1 MAEAERVRFFPRP
14 AVNTTRPTPLAVIE
28 GALCRLTRQ
37 GSKSVGHRPLATAVV
52 EFQQTPF
59 RCYVREH
66 TYGLLPGIPN
76 LYALDGA
83 FRLQW
88 MAEWP
93 DLNDP
98 CAQIVGERD
107 GILETIS
114 QNGLTVRF
122 DAFTGRLISSCN
134 SLAAAG

>member
-1 MAEAERVRFFPRP
+1 MNLPV
-14 AVNTTRPTPLAVIE
+14 VNTTRPTPLAVIE

-98 CAQIVGERD
+98 CAKIVGEKD
-107 GILETIS
+107 GVLEVTS
-114 QNGLTVRF
+114 QKGLNVRL
-122 DAFTGRLISSCN
+122 DAFTGRLISVGSA
-134 SLAAAG
+134 LAAVG

>member
-1 MAEAERVRFFPRP
+1 M
-14 AVNTTRPTPLAVIE
+14 
-28 GALCRLTRQ
+28 
-37 GSKSVGHRPLATAVV
+37 

-66 TYGLLPGIPN
+66 TYGLLPGFPN

-98 CAQIVGERD
+98 CAKIVREKD
-107 GILETIS
+107 GVLETLS
-114 QNGLTVRF
+114 QNGLTVRL
-122 DAFTGRLISSCN
+122 DAFTGRLISARN
-134 SLAAAG
+134 TLAAAG

>member
-1 MAEAERVRFFPRP
+1 
-14 AVNTTRPTPLAVIE
+14 VNTIRPTPLAVIE

-93 DLNDP
+93 DFADP
-98 CAQIVGERD
+98 CARIIGERD
-107 GILETIS
+107 GVLETVS
-114 QNGLTVRF
+114 QRGLVVRL
-122 DAFTGRLISSCN
+122 DAFTGRLISVAAT
-134 SLAAAG
+134 LAATG

>member
-1 MAEAERVRFFPRP
+1 M
-14 AVNTTRPTPLAVIE
+14 NTTRPTPLAVIE

-66 TYGLLPGIPN
+66 TYGLLPGFPN

-98 CAQIVGERD
+98 CAKIVGERD
-107 GILETIS
+107 GVLETLS
-114 QNGLTVRF
+114 QNGLTVRL
-122 DAFTGRLISSCN
+122 DAFTGRLISARN
-134 SLAAAG
+134 TLAAAG

>member
-1 MAEAERVRFFPRP
+1 M
-14 AVNTTRPTPLAVIE
+14 NTTRPTPLAVIE

-66 TYGLLPGIPN
+66 TYGLLPGFPN

-98 CAQIVGERD
+98 CAKIVREKD
-107 GILETIS
+107 GVLETLS
-114 QNGLTVRF
+114 QNGLTVRL
-122 DAFTGRLISSCN
+122 DAFTGRLISARN
-134 SLAAAG
+134 TLAAAG

>member
-1 MAEAERVRFFPRP
+1 
-14 AVNTTRPTPLAVIE
+14 VNTTRPTPLAVIE

-66 TYGLLPGIPN
+66 TYGLLPGFPN

-98 CAQIVGERD
+98 CAKIVREKD
-107 GILETIS
+107 GVLETLS
-114 QNGLTVRF
+114 QNGLTVRL
-122 DAFTGRLISSCN
+122 DAFTGRLISARN
-134 SLAAAG
+134 TLAAAG

>member
-1 MAEAERVRFFPRP
+1 M
-14 AVNTTRPTPLAVIE
+14 NITRPTPLAVIE

-66 TYGLLPGIPN
+66 TYGLLPGFPN

-83 FRLQW
+83 FRVQW

-98 CAQIVGERD
+98 CAKILGERD
-107 GILETIS
+107 GVLETLS
-114 QNGLTVRF
+114 QNGLTVRL
-122 DAFTGRLISSCN
+122 DAFTGRLISARN
-134 SLAAAG
+134 ALAATG

>member
-1 MAEAERVRFFPRP
+1 M
-14 AVNTTRPTPLAVIE
+14 NTALSVPLAVID

-37 GSKSVGHRPLATAVV
+37 GAKSIGHRPLATAVV

-66 TYGLLPGIPN
+66 TYGLLPGFPN

-88 MAEWP
+88 IADWP
-93 DLNDP
+93 DLSDP
-98 CAQIVGERD
+98 CAKIVGERN
-107 GILETIS
+107 GVLETIS
-114 QNGLTVRF
+114 SEGLKVRL
-122 DAFTGRLISSCN
+122 DAFTGRLISAEKA
-134 SLAAAG
+134 LAAVG

>member
-1 MAEAERVRFFPRP
+1 M
-14 AVNTTRPTPLAVIE
+14 NITRPTPLAVIE

-66 TYGLLPGIPN
+66 TYGLLPGFPN

-98 CAQIVGERD
+98 CAKILGERD
-107 GILETIS
+107 GVLETLS
-114 QNGLTVRF
+114 QNGLTVRL
-122 DAFTGRLISSCN
+122 DAFTGRLISARN
-134 SLAAAG
+134 ALAATG

>member
-1 MAEAERVRFFPRP
+1 
-14 AVNTTRPTPLAVIE
+14 
-28 GALCRLTRQ
+28 
-37 GSKSVGHRPLATAVV
+37 V

-66 TYGLLPGIPN
+66 TYGLLPGFPN

-93 DLNDP
+93 DLSDP
-98 CAQIVGERD
+98 CAKIVGEKD
-107 GILETIS
+107 GVLEVVS
-114 QNGLTVRF
+114 QKGLNVRL
-122 DAFTGRLISSCN
+122 DAFTGRLISVGST
-134 SLAAAG
+134 LAAAG